1 MSLPILFALLLGGF
15 VLLLVTADYLIRG
28 AAALARKWG
37 VPKLLVGL
45 TIVAFGTSAP
55 ELAVSVD
62 AVLEGQ
68 PDVALA
74 DIIGSNIANVLL
86 ILGVPALIF
95 GAIGVT
101 TPGLRRNAIVAFAAT
116 VLLIGLSWDGLV
128 ILRDGLI
135 LLAVLILYL
144 LWLYRDARKPEI
156 ADPQIAELTDF
167 EEMEAMPHSWLR
179 IAGMILIGVIGLPL
193 GGVMIVKGGMG
204 VAYAAGVPP
213 AVVGLTLF
221 ALGTSLPELAAS
233 VISAAR
239 GHAEVAIGN
248 VLGSNLFNILAVGG
262 IASMVGDIPVTQQF
276 FAVEFWLMLG
286 TTGLLAL
293 LIFMRTKLNRF
304 IGFAMLAGYAG
315 YIYWLA
321 RLTLG

>member
-1 MSLPILFALLLGGF
+1 MSLPILLALLLIGF
-15 VLLLVTADYLIRG
+15 VVLLVTADFLIRG

-55 ELAVSVD
+55 ELVVSVD
-62 AVLEGQ
+62 AVLEGA

-74 DIIGSNIANVLL
+74 NIIGSNIANVLL
-86 ILGVPALIF
+86 ILGVPSLIF
-95 GAIGVT
+95 GTMGVT

-116 VLLIGLSWDGLV
+116 VLLIALCWDGFL
-128 ILRDGLI
+128 IFRDGLI
-135 LLAVLILYL
+135 LLGVLALYL
-144 LWLYRDARKPEI
+144 FWLAMDARKSDNS
-156 ADPQIAELTDF
+156 DPQIAELTDF
-167 EEMEAMPHSWLR
+167 DEMDAMPRSWGWIL
-179 IAGMILIGVIGLPL
+179 GMILIGVIGLPI
-193 GGVMIVKGGMG
+193 GGLMIVKGGIG
-204 VAYAAGVPP
+204 IAQAAGVPP
-213 AVVGLTLF
+213 AIVGLTLF

-239 GHAEVAIGN
+239 GHADVAIGN

-262 IASMVGDIPVTQQF
+262 VASMVGDIPAPQQF
-276 FAVEFWLMLG
+276 FQVEFWLMLG
-286 TTGLLAL
+286 VTGFLAL
-293 LIFMRTKLNRF
+293 LIFARTGVSRW
-304 IGFAMLAGYAG
+304 IGVAMLAGYGG